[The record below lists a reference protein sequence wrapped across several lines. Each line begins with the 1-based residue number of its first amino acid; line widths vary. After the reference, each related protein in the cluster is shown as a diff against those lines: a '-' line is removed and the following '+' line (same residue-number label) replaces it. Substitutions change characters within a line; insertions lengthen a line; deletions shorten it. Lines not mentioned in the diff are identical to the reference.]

1 MKKILYVGQIAIEGS
16 ASCTHVR
23 NRARFFNNIGYEVYG
38 LSECPKNECDKVEDT
53 DFLKYVYMK
62 PFHGKGKVRGAGWIA
77 DQFLGIHTY
86 NEIIRALKFI
96 SPDIII
102 LYELNSIVV
111 EERIRAYCEKH
122 NIRLIIE
129 VTEWMEVENRKEIA
143 TRGIVWQK
151 DIQKRYIDKRC
162 GNIIAISEFLYEHYR
177 NQGCNVIRLPPLVYD
192 FADKDQVFRDRDAVK
207 LRQVK
212 LVFAGTTDFKDY
224 LEPMLKAIRKI
235 NNNEIKIIFDVVGP
249 SPDAIESMLECSSPT
264 QYGINCYGRLSHE
277 NTLSIVRKADFS
289 VLMRENKRYAKA
301 GVSTKFVEAMS
312 LAVPS
317 ICTAVGGTDAFVTD
331 GVDGVLIKD
340 NSVHEVL
347 DKLMQIVN
355 MDSSE
360 ILQMKLNALNTAKQ
374 VFSEGQYYNVAKC
387 FLEGEE
393 FDSQNKEEAKL

>member
-249 SPDAIESMLECSSPT
+249 SLDAIESMLECSSPT

-387 FLEGEE
+387 FLEGEG

>member
-53 DFLKYVYMK
+53 DFLKYIYMK

-111 EERIRAYCEKH
+111 EERIRAYCERH

-151 DIQKRYIDKRC
+151 DIQERYIDKRC

-387 FLEGEE
+387 FLEGEG

>member
-111 EERIRAYCEKH
+111 EERIRAYCERH

-249 SPDAIESMLECSSPT
+249 SPGAIESMLECSSPT

-317 ICTAVGGTDAFVTD
+317 ICTAVGGTDSFVTD

-387 FLEGEE
+387 FLEGEG

>member
-53 DFLKYVYMK
+53 DFLKYIYMK

-111 EERIRAYCEKH
+111 EERIRAYCERH

-360 ILQMKLNALNTAKQ
+360 ILQMKLNSLNTAKQ

-387 FLEGEE
+387 FLEGEG

>member
-53 DFLKYVYMK
+53 DFIKYVYMK
-62 PFHGKGKVRGAGWIA
+62 PFHGKGKIRGAGWIA
-77 DQFLGIHTY
+77 DQFVGIHTY
-86 NEIIRALKFI
+86 NEIIKTLEVI

-111 EERIRAYCEKH
+111 EERIRAYCERH

-177 NQGCNVIRLPPLVYD
+177 NQGCNVIKLPPLVYD
-192 FADKDQVFRDRDAVK
+192 FVNKDQVFRDRDAVK

-235 NNNEIKIIFDVVGP
+235 NDNEIKIIFDVVGP
-249 SPDAIESMLECSSPT
+249 SPDAIERMLECSNPT
-264 QYGINCYGRLSHE
+264 RYGINCYGRLSHE

-317 ICTAVGGTDAFVTD
+317 ICTAVGGTDAFVSD

-347 DKLMQIVN
+347 DKLVQIVN
-355 MDSSE
+355 MDSSK

-387 FLEGEE
+387 FLEGEDL
-393 FDSQNKEEAKL
+393 DSQNNEEAKL

>member
-235 NNNEIKIIFDVVGP
+235 NDNEIKIIFDVVGP
-249 SPDAIESMLECSSPT
+249 SPDAIERMLECSSPT

-355 MDSSE
+355 MDSSK

-387 FLEGEE
+387 FLEGEG

>member
-1 MKKILYVGQIAIEGS
+1 MKKILYIGQIAIEGS

-77 DQFLGIHTY
+77 DQFLGIHMY

-111 EERIRAYCEKH
+111 EERIRAYCKKH

-177 NQGCNVIRLPPLVYD
+177 NQGCNVIKLPPLVYD
-192 FADKDQVFRDRDAVK
+192 FADKDQIFRDRDVVK
-207 LRQVK
+207 LHQVK

-317 ICTAVGGTDAFVTD
+317 ICTAVGGTDAFVSD
-331 GVDGVLIKD
+331 GVDGILIKD

-347 DKLMQIVN
+347 DKLVQIVN
-355 MDSSE
+355 MDSSK

-387 FLEGEE
+387 FLEGEG

>member
-374 VFSEGQYYNVAKC
+374 VFSEGQYCNVAKC
-387 FLEGEE
+387 FLEGEG

>member
-16 ASCTHVR
+16 ASCTHIR

>member
-111 EERIRAYCEKH
+111 EERIRAYCERH

-207 LRQVK
+207 LCQVK

-355 MDSSE
+355 MDSSK

-387 FLEGEE
+387 FLEGEG

>member
-360 ILQMKLNALNTAKQ
+360 IFQMKLNALNTAKQ

-387 FLEGEE
+387 FLEGEG

>member
-23 NRARFFNNIGYEVYG
+23 NRVRFFNNIGYEVYG

-355 MDSSE
+355 MDSSK

-387 FLEGEE
+387 FLEGEG

>member
-1 MKKILYVGQIAIEGS
+1 MKKILYVGQIGIEGS
-16 ASCTHVR
+16 ASCTHVQ
-23 NRARFFNNIGYEVYG
+23 NRARFFTNIGYNVYG
-38 LSECPKNECDKVEDT
+38 LSECPKNKNDKVNNT
-53 DFLKYVYMK
+53 DFIKYIYMK
-62 PFHGKGKVRGAGWIA
+62 PFPGKGKIRGVGWVA
-77 DQFLGIHTY
+77 DQFLGFHTY
-86 NEIIRALKFI
+86 NAIIKAVKDIL
-96 SPDIII
+96 PDIII

-111 EERIRAYCEKH
+111 EERIRRYCERH

-151 DIQKRYIDKRC
+151 DIQKRYIDKKC

-177 NQGCNVIRLPPLVYD
+177 NQGCNVIRLPALVYD
-192 FADKDQVFRDRDAVK
+192 FADKDQVFRVRDVVK
-207 LRQVK
+207 LHQVR

-224 LEPMLKAIRKI
+224 LEPILKAIRKM
-235 NNNEIKIIFDVVGP
+235 NDAEIKIIFDVVGP

-317 ICTAVGGTDAFVTD
+317 ICTAVGGTDAFVSD
-331 GVDGVLIKD
+331 GVDGFLIKD
-340 NSVHEVL
+340 NSVYEIL
-347 DKLMQIVN
+347 DKLELIVN

-360 ILQMKLNALNTAKQ
+360 ILQMKLNALNKAKH
-374 VFSEGQYYNVAKC
+374 VFSEDQYFEVTKL
-387 FLEGEE
+387 FLKGKE
-393 FDSQNKEEAKL
+393 FDGQE

>member
-387 FLEGEE
+387 FLEGEG

>member
-1 MKKILYVGQIAIEGS
+1 MKKILYIGQIAIEGS

-111 EERIRAYCEKH
+111 EERIRAYCKKH

-177 NQGCNVIRLPPLVYD
+177 NQGCNVIKLPPLVYD
-192 FADKDQVFRDRDAVK
+192 FADKDQIFRDRDVVK
-207 LRQVK
+207 LHQVK

-312 LAVPS
+312 LAVPR
-317 ICTAVGGTDAFVTD
+317 ICTAVGGTDAFVSD
-331 GVDGVLIKD
+331 GVDGILIKD

-347 DKLMQIVN
+347 DKLVQIVN
-355 MDSSE
+355 MDSSK

-387 FLEGEE
+387 FLEGEG

>member
-1 MKKILYVGQIAIEGS
+1 MKKILYIGQIAIEGS

-111 EERIRAYCEKH
+111 EERIRAYCKKH

-317 ICTAVGGTDAFVTD
+317 ICTAVGGTDAFVSD
-331 GVDGVLIKD
+331 GVDGILIKD

-347 DKLMQIVN
+347 DKLVQIVN
-355 MDSSE
+355 MDSSK

-387 FLEGEE
+387 FLEGEG

>member
-1 MKKILYVGQIAIEGS
+1 M
-16 ASCTHVR
+16 
-23 NRARFFNNIGYEVYG
+23 
-38 LSECPKNECDKVEDT
+38 
-53 DFLKYVYMK
+53 
-62 PFHGKGKVRGAGWIA
+62 
-77 DQFLGIHTY
+77 GIHTY

-264 QYGINCYGRLSHE
+264 QYGINCYGHLSHE
-277 NTLSIVRKADFS
+277 NTLSIVREADFS

-347 DKLMQIVN
+347 DKLVQITN
-355 MDSSE
+355 MDSSK

-387 FLEGEE
+387 FLEGEG

>member
-23 NRARFFNNIGYEVYG
+23 NRARFFNSIGYEVYG

-62 PFHGKGKVRGAGWIA
+62 PFHGKGKIRGAGWIV
-77 DQFLGIHTY
+77 DQFVGIHTY
-86 NEIIRALKFI
+86 NEIIKTLKVI

-111 EERIRAYCEKH
+111 EERIRAYCERH

-177 NQGCNVIRLPPLVYD
+177 NQGCNVIKLPPLVYD
-192 FADKDQVFRDRDAVK
+192 FADKDQIFRDRDVVK
-207 LRQVK
+207 LHQVK

-235 NNNEIKIIFDVVGP
+235 NDTEIKIVFDVVGP
-249 SPDAIESMLECSSPT
+249 SPDAIERMLECSTPT

-277 NTLSIVRKADFS
+277 NTLSIVGKADFS

-317 ICTAVGGTDAFVTD
+317 ICTAVGGTDVFVSD
-331 GVDGVLIKD
+331 GVDGFLIKD

-347 DKLMQIVN
+347 DKLVQIVN
-355 MDSSE
+355 MDSSK
-360 ILQMKLNALNTAKQ
+360 ILQMKLNALNTAKHL
-374 VFSEGQYYNVAKC
+374 FSEEQYYKAAKS
-387 FLEGEE
+387 FLEGAE

>member
-62 PFHGKGKVRGAGWIA
+62 PLHGKGKVRGAGWIA

-111 EERIRAYCEKH
+111 EERIRAYCERH

-387 FLEGEE
+387 FLEGEG

>member
-264 QYGINCYGRLSHE
+264 QYGINCYGHLSHE

-355 MDSSE
+355 MDSSK

-387 FLEGEE
+387 FLEGEG